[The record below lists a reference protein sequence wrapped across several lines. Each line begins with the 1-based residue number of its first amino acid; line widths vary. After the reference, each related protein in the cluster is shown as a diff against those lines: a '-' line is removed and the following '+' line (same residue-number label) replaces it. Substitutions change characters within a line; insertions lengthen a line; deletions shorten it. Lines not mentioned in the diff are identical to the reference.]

1 MLFSESGVHQAQ
13 GQEGMQELQRNDHEN
28 INSFTVITISQ
39 QKIVKHKVQRLYMY
53 NRERVT

>member
-28 INSFTVITISQ
+28 INSFTVISQ
-39 QKIVKHKVQRLYMY
+39 QEIVKRKVQRL
-53 NRERVT
+53 